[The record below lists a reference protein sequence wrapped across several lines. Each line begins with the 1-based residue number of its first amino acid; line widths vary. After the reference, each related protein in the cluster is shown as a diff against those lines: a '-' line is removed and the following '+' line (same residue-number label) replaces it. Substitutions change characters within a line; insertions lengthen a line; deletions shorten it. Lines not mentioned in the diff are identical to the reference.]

1 MWLLMFEFF
10 LALQFSS
17 LIGKIVREETYI
29 DKITYSNSQSNA
41 QGWVLKS
48 FLLIASI
55 ISAPIKFIFLYF

>member
-1 MWLLMFEFF
+1 MWLLMFEFY
-10 LALQFSS
+10 LVLQFSS

-48 FLLIASI
+48 FLLITSI